1 VEIKRSLFSYFPVK
15 KAILDGRTLTGR
27 LSNVVIAF
35 VRTVILYVFIIAG
48 IRLMGKRQVGELEP
62 SELVLALIIADLAAV
77 PMQDFGIPLLAGVI
91 PILTLLALTMLISML
106 TMKSVKFRALICG
119 RPSIIVENGVLHQRE
134 MSKNRFTVDELM
146 EELRMKGIS
155 DISTVKYA
163 ILETNGQ
170 LSVLPF
176 NQEKPPT
183 AQDMKMN
190 LKESGLPIVII
201 NDGRVLDHNLATRG
215 YDRVWLEQQ
224 LKAHG
229 VKQAEDVYLL
239 TADEKGKVYF
249 APKEG
254 AK

>member
-1 VEIKRSLFSYFPVK
+1 M
-15 KAILDGRTLTGR
+15 
-27 LSNVVIAF
+27 VIAF
-35 VRTVILYVFIIAG
+35 VRTIILYVFIIAG

-77 PMQDFGIPLLAGVI
+77 PMQDFGIPLLAGII
-91 PILTLLALTMLISML
+91 PILTLLTLTMLISML
-106 TMKSVKFRALICG
+106 TMKSVKFRAILCG
-119 RPSIIVENGVLHQRE
+119 RPSIIVENGILHQRE

-176 NQEKPPT
+176 TQEKPPT
-183 AQDMKMN
+183 ARDMKMN

-215 YDRVWLEQQ
+215 YDRSWLEQQ

-254 AK
+254 VK

>member
-1 VEIKRSLFSYFPVK
+1 M
-15 KAILDGRTLTGR
+15 
-27 LSNVVIAF
+27 VIAF
-35 VRTVILYVFIIAG
+35 VRTIILYVFIIAG

-77 PMQDFGIPLLAGVI
+77 PMQDFGIPLLAGII
-91 PILTLLALTMLISML
+91 PILTLLTLTMLISML
-106 TMKSVKFRALICG
+106 TMKSVRFRAILCG
-119 RPSIIVENGVLHQRE
+119 RPSIIVENGLLHQRE

-155 DISTVKYA
+155 DISSVKYA

-176 NQEKPPT
+176 AQEKPPT
-183 AQDMKMN
+183 AHDLKVN

-215 YDRVWLEQQ
+215 YDRVWLERQ
-224 LKAHG
+224 LKARG
-229 VKQAEDVYLL
+229 VRRTEDVYLL
-239 TADEKGKVYF
+239 TADENGKVYF
-249 APKEG
+249 ALKEG
-254 AK
+254 IQ